1 MCYVVKV
8 YLINSHPASFQYC
21 TAHCMAGD
29 WSIMRSLQV
38 WSRKCNPTTN
48 CESGTNTVPYP
59 SNTATHFWRRL
70 NITLFQ
76 VWGWKYWT
84 CMIKAAAVDHSMPK
98 SQAEGMIWA
107 EAAMIWIAEVVSSH
121 QFWSGTHQFCLA
133 CALGTPHHPSFL
145 AHMFAIICFVQVLA
159 SNDVKMPKLHLKTV
173 MATNDGSKLWGR
185 YNLMQD
191 IPTLKPLDN
200 WISELECIWMFWI
213 KSLYSTV
220 DYDVCD
226 VYSQWQWL
234 AILDTPCTKS
244 FPKSQIRCLQPK
256 DLEYEHWC
264 CELAFLQLDLQYVQI
279 IVQWD
284 TSLLGAAAA
293 LVSLR
298 LGLARA
304 GSLLTGTPAHA
315 F

>member
-1 MCYVVKV
+1 
-8 YLINSHPASFQYC
+8 
-21 TAHCMAGD
+21 
-29 WSIMRSLQV
+29 
-38 WSRKCNPTTN
+38 
-48 CESGTNTVPYP
+48 
-59 SNTATHFWRRL
+59 
-70 NITLFQ
+70 
-76 VWGWKYWT
+76 
-84 CMIKAAAVDHSMPK
+84 MIKVGAVDHSMPK

-173 MATNDGSKLWGR
+173 MATNDCSKLWGR

-200 WISELECIWMFWI
+200 WTLELECSWMFSI

-220 DYDVCD
+220 GYDVCD

-234 AILDTPCTKS
+234 AILDTPCTRR
-244 FPKSQIRCLQPK
+244 FPKVKLDWKQKIFSWSFDASNLPFFT
-256 DLEYEHWC
+256 LERQWSAIC
-264 CELAFLQLDLQYVQI
+264 ANNCETRV
-279 IVQWD
+279 V
-284 TSLLGAAAA
+284 SLLGAPAS

-298 LGLARA
+298 LGLARD
-304 GSLLTGTPAHA
+304 GSLLTGTPSHA
-315 F
+315 L